1 MSAPS
6 SESRRITE
14 MHTSA
19 RPYSKD
25 TLCAGSEYFDRALSG
40 PFLEAK
46 THRIELDDISI
57 FYCEFFNTWLRN
69 DNLECPSYMDSASA
83 GTIHG
88 DPKARLDQELRTLLE
103 EERID
108 KGYTPEELEEKPAY
122 PFDVKDPSSWL
133 ELNPID
139 LYILGDRLDA
149 PRFRAKIVD
158 AIARQGPPNIV
169 HIMYLYDNL
178 VGRSP
183 LHPYDQA
190 WARRKKSSEHLPVE
204 FLCDIMTTMGRR
216 LPHRLCKP
224 CYVEGKRANMLNSR
238 NIDDACKEQDIPPYD
253 LDCASTMNTR
263 MATRK

>member
-6 SESRRITE
+6 GESRRITE
-14 MHTSA
+14 MHTRA

-25 TLCAGSEYFDRALSG
+25 TLCAGSKYFDRALSG

-46 THRIELDDISI
+46 THRIELDDISV
-57 FYCEFFNTWLRN
+57 FY
-69 DNLECPSYMDSASA
+69 Y
-83 GTIHG
+83 
-88 DPKARLDQELRTLLE
+88 PKARLDQELRTLLE
-103 EERID
+103 EERIN

-133 ELNPID
+133 ELNLID

-169 HIMYLYDNL
+169 HIMYLYANL

-183 LHPYDQA
+183 LHRLFVHQVAYDQA
-190 WARRKKSSEHLPVE
+190 WARRKKSSEHLLVE

-224 CYVEGKRANMLNSR
+224 CHVEGKRANMLNSR

-253 LDCASTMNTR
+253 LDMCFYHEH
-263 MATRK
+263 KDGDEK